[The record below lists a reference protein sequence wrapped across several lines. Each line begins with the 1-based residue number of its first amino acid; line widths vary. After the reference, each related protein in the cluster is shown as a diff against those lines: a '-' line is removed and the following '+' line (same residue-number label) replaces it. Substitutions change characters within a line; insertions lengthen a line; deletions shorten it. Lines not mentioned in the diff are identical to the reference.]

1 MNISLSPLFDFFLPR
16 ICPGCNKKLSS
27 NEEPVCK
34 ECLDSILI
42 ADENLIQ
49 REYDR
54 KFRSTRF
61 ISGFYSKY
69 IFEADKT
76 LQNVIHALKYNKQF
90 RIGTFLG
97 EILAEGIISKK
108 WSIDI
113 ILPVPIHHLKKAER
127 GYNQSDFIVKGMSK
141 ILDIPYSTKLLKRT
155 KYSESQTKLH
165 INERAENVANAFKVK
180 NPNRVTGKNI
190 LIVDDVCTTG
200 ATLKACGKVL
210 SDACANSVYA
220 CSVATTD
227 F

>member
-1 MNISLSPLFDFFLPR
+1 MNFSANYIFDFFLPR
-16 ICPGCNKKLSS
+16 FCPGCNKKLSS

-127 GYNQSDFIVKGMSK
+127 GFNQSDYIAKGLSK
-141 ILDIPYSTKLLKRT
+141 SLVIPYSIKVIKRNRYT
-155 KYSESQTKLH
+155 ESQTGLDFQG
-165 INERAENVANAFKVK
+165 RAENVAGAFKVGNSK
-180 NPNRVTGKNI
+180 KVIGKNF
-190 LIVDDVCTTG
+190 LLVDDVITTG
-200 ATLKACGKVL
+200 ATTLECAKVL
-210 SDACANSVYA
+210 IDSGAKSVYS
-220 CSVATTD
+220 CSVGIAE
-227 F
+227 

>member
-1 MNISLSPLFDFFLPR
+1 MNNSLITLLDFFLPR
-16 ICPGCNKKLSS
+16 FCPGCNKKLSS

-54 KFRSTRF
+54 KFSSTNI

-76 LQNVIHALKYNKQF
+76 LQNIVHSLKYNKQF

-97 EILAEGIISKK
+97 EILAEGIILKN
-108 WSIDI
+108 WMIDL

-141 ILDIPYSTKLLKRT
+141 GLKISYSARTVKRIRYTETQTNLKL
-155 KYSESQTKLH
+155 Q
-165 INERAENVANAFKVK
+165 ERAKNVENAFKVTNSKKIK
-180 NPNRVTGKNI
+180 NKNI
-190 LIVDDVCTTG
+190 LLVDDVITTG
-200 ATLKACGKVL
+200 ATTLECAKVL
-210 SDACANSVYA
+210 MNAGAEKIYA
-220 CSVATTD
+220 CSVGIAE
-227 F
+227 